1 MNKLVF
7 VCAAAV
13 MAASAT
19 TVSTSP
25 VLAAPAQVVIDTAP
39 FNLASQAGRSAVAQ
53 RIESAGD
60 SVCGS
65 YQGRDIRATLSFNAC
80 RDAAVADGMAQLNGL
95 SRGASVIVG
104 AR

>member
-1 MNKLVF
+1 MKRLVF

-25 VLAAPAQVVIDTAP
+25 ALAADYVEIDTSAY
-39 FNLASQAGRSAVAQ
+39 NLRSQSGQAALSG
-53 RIESAGD
+53 RIERAG
-60 SVCGS
+60 SEVCGNPA
-65 YQGRDIRATLSFNAC
+65 REIKANRAFFAC
-80 RDAAVADGMAQLNGL
+80 RDAAVADGMAQLSAL
-95 SRGASVIVG
+95 TRGGAVRVG